1 MRRTSAGAVGNEAWP
16 RALDLDQRGLLAEA
30 RRRTRFEAERI
41 RERYR
46 WYRERFAA
54 SLAPDGKTGT
64 CTARRLGV
72 EDTHADRDD
81 RGARRPCGRR
91 WLRPSVTPPGSRA
104 GFQLKVPRHGLR
116 RAGRDEGRGRDH
128 TWKARR
134 AWPAHRVDARV
145 LPIVHARVPRHGHL
159 SIHRRRAGREPV
171 VRDRGHEGGAVV
183 GNRDALTKVGAGSSS
198 PTKGAQI
205 DVEICADRTLRIR
218 LGGRWT
224 LAEALPSTR
233 LVGGQATFRARDL
246 ALVVQECGPQ
256 ALPIVTL
263 INFLVG
269 LIIAFVGAVELQK
282 FGATIYVADLVAIAT
297 VRELGCIMT
306 GIIMA
311 GRTGSGFAAQL
322 GTMNVNQ
329 EIEAFVTMGVPP
341 MDFLVLPRMLALC
354 LMMPLLGL
362 YADLIGI
369 LGGATV
375 AVGMLAQS
383 PTQYWEE
390 TRHAIGFMSIGLGIG
405 KSLVFGVLIALA
417 GCLRGMKCGRDAAAV
432 GQAATSAVVLAI
444 VWIIGTDGIL
454 AVICNVVGI

>member
-1 MRRTSAGAVGNEAWP
+1 VDRAVGREASL
-16 RALDLDQRGLLAEA
+16 LDL
-30 RRRTRFEAERI
+30 
-41 RERYR
+41 
-46 WYRERFAA
+46 
-54 SLAPDGKTGT
+54 
-64 CTARRLGV
+64 
-72 EDTHADRDD
+72 
-81 RGARRPCGRR
+81 
-91 WLRPSVTPPGSRA
+91 GS
-104 GFQLKVPRHGLR
+104 
-116 RAGRDEGRGRDH
+116 
-128 TWKARR
+128 
-134 AWPAHRVDARV
+134 
-145 LPIVHARVPRHGHL
+145 
-159 SIHRRRAGREPV
+159 
-171 VRDRGHEGGAVV
+171 
-183 GNRDALTKVGAGSSS
+183 RDALTETDARSSAS
-198 PTKGAQI
+198 TKGAAI
-205 DVEICADRTLRIR
+205 DVEVRTNAILRIH
-218 LGGRWT
+218 LGGTWN
-224 LAEALPSTR
+224 LAEGLPSTR
-233 LVGGQATFRARDL
+233 VLEEALQGSPPPRLVTFETTKLVSWDSSALLVLERIGRLCRARGVPVELGGLPEGAHRLLALADAVPEKRDARPPGTRRSWLVRLGEAATVAWRGAGESTSFLGEAVLAFARLLRGQATFRLRDL

-329 EIEAFVTMGVPP
+329 EIEAFVTMGVAP

-354 LMMPLLGL
+354 LMMPLLCL

-375 AVGMLAQS
+375 AVGLLAQS
-383 PTQYWEE
+383 PTQYWLE
-390 TRHAIGFMSIGLGIG
+390 TRHAIGFTSIGLGIG
-405 KSLVFGVLIALA
+405 KSIVFGALIALA
-417 GCLRGMKCGRDAAAV
+417 GCLRGMKSGRDAAAV

-444 VWIIGTDGIL
+444 VWIIATDGIF

>member
-1 MRRTSAGAVGNEAWP
+1 M
-16 RALDLDQRGLLAEA
+16 D
-30 RRRTRFEAERI
+30 
-41 RERYR
+41 
-46 WYRERFAA
+46 
-54 SLAPDGKTGT
+54 
-64 CTARRLGV
+64 
-72 EDTHADRDD
+72 
-81 RGARRPCGRR
+81 
-91 WLRPSVTPPGSRA
+91 
-104 GFQLKVPRHGLR
+104 
-116 RAGRDEGRGRDH
+116 
-128 TWKARR
+128 
-134 AWPAHRVDARV
+134 
-145 LPIVHARVPRHGHL
+145 
-159 SIHRRRAGREPV
+159 
-171 VRDRGHEGGAVV
+171 V

-233 LVGGQATFRARDL
+233 LVEEALQGAPPPRAVTFETAELGSWDSSALLVLERIDGLCRGRGVPVEREGLPEGAQRLLALADAVPEKRDARPPDTRSPWLARVGQAATAAWRSARESIAFLGETTLAFARLVGGRATFRARDL

>member
-1 MRRTSAGAVGNEAWP
+1 VAVGNH
-16 RALDLDQRGLLAEA
+16 D
-30 RRRTRFEAERI
+30 
-41 RERYR
+41 
-46 WYRERFAA
+46 
-54 SLAPDGKTGT
+54 
-64 CTARRLGV
+64 
-72 EDTHADRDD
+72 
-81 RGARRPCGRR
+81 
-91 WLRPSVTPPGSRA
+91 
-104 GFQLKVPRHGLR
+104 
-116 RAGRDEGRGRDH
+116 
-128 TWKARR
+128 
-134 AWPAHRVDARV
+134 V
-145 LPIVHARVPRHGHL
+145 LT
-159 SIHRRRAGREPV
+159 E
-171 VRDRGHEGGAVV
+171 
-183 GNRDALTKVGAGSSS
+183 VGASSRDS
-198 PTKGAQI
+198 RKSAAI
-205 DVEICADRTLRIR
+205 DVEVGTDRTLRIH
-218 LGGRWT
+218 LAGRWN
-224 LAEALPSTR
+224 LAEGLPSTR
-233 LVGGQATFRARDL
+233 VVEKALEGSPPPRAVTFETANLVSWDSSALLVLERIGRLCRGRGLPVELAGLPEGAHRLLALADAVPEKRDARPPGTRPPWLARVGQTATAAWRGAREATAFLGETTLAFAPLLRGRATFRARDL
-246 ALVVQECGPQ
+246 GLVVQECGPQ

-269 LIIAFVGAVELQK
+269 LIIAFVGAVELLK

-354 LMMPLLGL
+354 LMMPLLCL

-383 PTQYWEE
+383 PTQYWLE
-390 TRHAIGFMSIGLGIG
+390 TQHAIGFTSIGLGVG
-405 KSLVFGVLIALA
+405 KGIVFGVLIALA
-417 GCLRGMKCGRDAAAV
+417 GCLRGMKSGRDAAAV

-444 VWIIGTDGIL
+444 VWIIATDGIF

>member
-1 MRRTSAGAVGNEAWP
+1 MTET
-16 RALDLDQRGLLAEA
+16 D
-30 RRRTRFEAERI
+30 
-41 RERYR
+41 
-46 WYRERFAA
+46 
-54 SLAPDGKTGT
+54 
-64 CTARRLGV
+64 
-72 EDTHADRDD
+72 
-81 RGARRPCGRR
+81 
-91 WLRPSVTPPGSRA
+91 
-104 GFQLKVPRHGLR
+104 
-116 RAGRDEGRGRDH
+116 
-128 TWKARR
+128 
-134 AWPAHRVDARV
+134 
-145 LPIVHARVPRHGHL
+145 
-159 SIHRRRAGREPV
+159 
-171 VRDRGHEGGAVV
+171 
-183 GNRDALTKVGAGSSS
+183 AGSSDS
-198 PTKGAQI
+198 TSRAEIG
-205 DVEICADRTLRIR
+205 VEVGTDGTLRVH
-218 LGGRWT
+218 LKGRWN
-224 LAEALPSTR
+224 LANGVPSTR
-233 LVGGQATFRARDL
+233 VLDEALGGSPPPRAVRFDTARLLSWDSSALLVLERIGGLCRARGVPVELAGLPEGAHRLLALADAVPEKRDARPAGTRPPLLARVGEAARAAWGGGRESIAFLGETTLAFGRFLRGQATFRLRDL

-354 LMMPLLGL
+354 LMMPLLCL

-369 LGGATV
+369 LGGAAV

-383 PTQYWEE
+383 PTQYWVE
-390 TRHAIGFMSIGLGIG
+390 TEHAIGFTSIGLGIG

-417 GCLRGMKCGRDAAAV
+417 GCLRGMRCGRDAAAV

-444 VWIIGTDGIL
+444 VWIIATDGIF
-454 AVICNVVGI
+454 AVICNLVGI